1 MMQAKHTKLL
11 EEHKEQDQPEK
22 DGIRN
27 GCYDLCFKPD
37 GSQLVAGVGARV
49 LIYDASDGE
58 LQHVLKGHKD
68 SVYAVAYASNGKRFA
83 SGGADKTVI
92 IWTSK
97 AEGILKYT
105 HNDSIQCLAYN
116 PVTQQL
122 ASGTAADLGLW
133 SPEQKSVAKHKV
145 ASKIVC
151 MSWTGDGML
160 LALGLYD
167 GSVSVRDKAGT
178 EKHKFT
184 ASSSPVWSI
193 AWSPQDQS
201 VLAAGCLDGQLRFFS
216 STGQPKLKE
225 RSMEGDPLSLAYF
238 NADYLLAAGT
248 DKCVHLLTREGT
260 YLSKVATR
268 SSWAWVVQP
277 RPKGNFVAV
286 GCEDGSIAM
295 LQLIFS
301 TVHGLYGDRYVY
313 RDQMTDVIIQH
324 LITEQKV
331 RIKCRDYVKKVAV
344 YKDRVAVQLPSR
356 VVLYKLDSST
366 DDMDMQYRSA
376 AKINK
381 NLECNL
387 LVVASHHILLCQEK
401 QLQLYSF
408 EGVLVREWMMDAVVR
423 YIKVAG
429 GPAGREGLLVG
440 LKHGAVLKI
449 YVDNPFPIP
458 LIKHTC
464 SIRCLDLSSSRRK
477 LALVD
482 ETNTVVV
489 YDLHT
494 KELLFESK
502 GANSVAWNSHFED
515 MLCFSGNGQL
525 VIKTGDFPLH
535 VQKMQGFVVGFKGCK
550 VFCLQHAN
558 VATIDVPQS
567 SSMANYLEQGDVDS
581 AYKVACLGVTEGDW
595 RTLALAALQVL
606 ELEVA
611 RAAFIRLHD
620 VRAVELLNSTAS
632 SLAAGTSKGLLLAGI
647 AAWQGKFNE
656 AAKLFVSEGQLEKAL
671 EMFTSMRMFDEAKQW
686 AEEAA
691 RSGGAAKGNVA
702 AGGAGSAT
710 AVAELLG
717 RQAEWSE
724 ETANYEAAVEMYIK
738 AKKHDRAI
746 GLLVKHGW
754 WERLLALMRSLDK
767 TTIACCGCCCC
778 CCRRLSWAPWP
789 AGRYDAAKEGLLKL
803 EDISGLL
810 QLNVEEQRWDDAF
823 LLLAANTQLKDQ
835 VYVPYAKWLLSKDR
849 FADAC
854 AAYCQGGCQAQG
866 LAILQQLADNAVAE
880 CRFDDAAHGYYKL
893 AMEAMQQ
900 PLRHRELYHAFSII
914 HTAAHQPFK
923 TVDDA
928 MLFNAARFLLM
939 RVQGRDVPK
948 GIAIAQALLALA
960 TQSRAQGAFKLARYA
975 YSKLQALALQPAVAA
990 EVDLASLML
999 CAQPFTDADALL
1011 PICYRCQATN
1021 ALLNTQGDFCTSCG
1035 APFLR
1040 SFITFEVL
1048 PLVEFE
1054 LEPGISDAEAAAL
1067 LGEDVLGSATAAAGG
1082 RGVEM
1087 VVGTGGAAEAGGA
1100 AAASSGRRGAAA
1112 AAATGFPRIGAK
1124 REIKTALEAYWS
1136 GKLPQPELL
1145 SISADVQAADWKLQA
1160 SAGITRIGIDGTLYD
1175 QVLDTTFALGLAPV
1189 RFSNFSG
1196 LELYFAM
1203 ARGAS
1208 GVGALDMSKFFDTN
1222 YHYLVP
1228 ELEGDFSCK
1237 SPNFKPLLEKVT
1249 RAQSLLGKPRA
1260 IPMLIGPVTFV
1271 LLAKRDLALPD
1282 AVERLLPA
1290 TASFCGNCSSWAA
1303 LRCSCTSP
1311 AWPLML
1317 ARRRG
1322 RSTSRPTPSW
1332 LLLAAPSTL
1341 SPTTMTWEQPT
1352 PGRSTC
1358 LWLRLVWTSVVS
1370 LAALL
1375 ATQPWT

>member
-1 MMQAKHTKLL
+1 MRTVVAWQETP
-11 EEHKEQDQPEK
+11 PEK

-27 GCYDLCFKPD
+27 VCYDLCFKPD

-68 SVYAVAYASNGKRFA
+68 SVYAVAYAFNGKRFA

-116 PVTQQL
+116 PITQQL
-122 ASGTAADLGLW
+122 ASGTASDLGLW

-151 MSWTGDGML
+151 MSWTSDGML
-160 LALGLYD
+160 LAMGLYD
-167 GSVSVRDKAGT
+167 GSISVRDKAGT
-178 EKHKFT
+178 EKHKFS

-238 NADYLLAAGT
+238 NSDYLLAAGT
-248 DKCVHLLTREGT
+248 DKCVHLMTREGI

-268 SSWAWVVQP
+268 DSWTWVVQP

-295 LQLIFS
+295 LQLMFS

-356 VVLYKLDSST
+356 VVLYKLDSSA
-366 DDMDMQYRSA
+366 DDMDMQYHSA
-376 AKINK
+376 AKINQK
-381 NLECNL
+381 LECNL
-387 LVVASHHILLCQEK
+387 LVVTSNHILLCQEQ

-429 GPAGREGLLVG
+429 GPAGKEGLLVG

-449 YVDNPFPIP
+449 YVDNAFPIP

-464 SIRCLDLSSSRRK
+464 SIRCLDLSCSRRK

-550 VFCLQHAN
+550 VFCLEYVN

-581 AYKVACLGVTEGDW
+581 AYKVACLGVTEADW

-620 VRAVELLNSTAS
+620 VRAVELVNRTAS
-632 SLAAGTSKGLLLAGI
+632 GLAAGTPKGLLLAEI
-647 AAWQGKFNE
+647 AAWQGQFNE

-691 RSGGAAKGNVA
+691 RSGGVGKGSA
-702 AGGAGSAT
+702 GPGGAGGAA
-710 AVAELLG
+710 AVAELIG

-738 AKKHDRAI
+738 AKKYERAI
-746 GLLVKHGW
+746 ALLVKHGW

-767 TTIACCGCCCC
+767 AADVKHITAAVAAF
-778 CCRRLSWAPWP
+778 RR
-789 AGRYDAAKEGLLKL
+789 AGKSDAAKEGLLKL
-803 EDISGLL
+803 EDIPGLL
-810 QLNVEEQRWDDAF
+810 ALHVEELRWDDAF
-823 LLLAANTQLKDQ
+823 LLLAGHSQLKDQ
-835 VYVPYAKWLLSKDR
+835 VYGPYAKWLLSQDR

-854 AAYCQGGCQAQG
+854 AAYCQGGRREQG

-880 CRFDDAAHGYYKL
+880 RRYEDAAHGYYKL
-893 AMEAMQQ
+893 AMEAMQGINPPAAMTDADQ
-900 PLRHRELYHAFSII
+900 QALQAFSSHYETAELYHAFSII

-928 MLFNAARFLLM
+928 TLFNAARFLLM
-939 RVQGRDVPK
+939 RVQGREVPK
-948 GIAIAQALLALA
+948 GIALSQVLLALA
-960 TQSRAQGAFKLARYA
+960 TQARAQGAYKLARYA
-975 YSKLQALALQPAVAA
+975 YSKLQALALPPAVAA
-990 EVDLASLML
+990 EVDMASLML
-999 CAQPFTDADALL
+999 RAQPFTDADALL

-1021 ALLNTQGDFCTSCG
+1021 ALLNTQGDFCTNCG

-1087 VVGTGGAAEAGGA
+1087 VVG
-1100 AAASSGRRGAAA
+1100 SGSAAA
-1112 AAATGFPRIGAK
+1112 AAAVAGGAGGGANVLRLDDEDEGAGGGGFG
-1124 REIKTALEAYWS
+1124 
-1136 GKLPQPELL
+1136 
-1145 SISADVQAADWKLQA
+1145 
-1160 SAGITRIGIDGTLYD
+1160 
-1175 QVLDTTFALGLAPV
+1175 ALGLG
-1189 RFSNFSG
+1189 RS
-1196 LELYFAM
+1196 
-1203 ARGAS
+1203 
-1208 GVGALDMSKFFDTN
+1208 GALEDSFAAQAA
-1222 YHYLVP
+1222 VP
-1228 ELEGDFSCK
+1228 HT
-1237 SPNFKPLLEKVT
+1237 PI
-1249 RAQSLLGKPRA
+1249 RLGR
-1260 IPMLIGPVTFV
+1260 
-1271 LLAKRDLALPD
+1271 
-1282 AVERLLPA
+1282 
-1290 TASFCGNCSSWAA
+1290 AA
-1303 LRCSCTSP
+1303 LRKLRPSEVLQRRWPNP
-1311 AWPLML
+1311 ALPQQWF
-1317 ARRRG
+1317 R
-1322 RSTSRPTPSW
+1322 
-1332 LLLAAPSTL
+1332 LLDD
-1341 SPTTMTWEQPT
+1341 EQPVLVG
-1352 PGRSTC
+1352 PCGHFFEAEEYEMAVLEHGRAPFSREPMAKDMT
-1358 LWLRLVWTSVVS
+1358 
-1370 LAALL
+1370 ALK
-1375 ATQPWT
+1375 T